1 MKTSKP
7 LAELVPDILRH
18 VQEWKP
24 NMEFNFRLYKM
35 LEGQIRKEI
44 EDSLSKELISRAAY
58 NRCVQRIPSLNIL
71 ERTANK
77 LSKIYIEAPR
87 RKTDDETDQ
96 EVLAEI
102 EKESNVDAVLNLA
115 NKFYNSL
122 FSFALE
128 PFIEEGLHKVRILA
142 PHQFLVYSDSKT
154 DKAKMTVFIKLLGS
168 RVKNVSTNSQA
179 TNDGTRQD
187 TQSRPTI
194 VDIMALYS
202 DTEFMVIDSD
212 GDIRDDIMQE
222 MGITSTLN
230 PFGRIP
236 FVYGK
241 RSLTE
246 LIPYPNQPGFDFSVL
261 IPKLL
266 TDLNYAAQFCS
277 HSITWT
283 KNVKLNNQE
292 LNPDAIVDLGDS
304 DADGNGDP
312 EIGVITPT
320 VDVSNQ
326 LSLIEFQFSAY
337 LDSLG
342 IKAKTNGTLA
352 NGRDA
357 SGIAKAIDEGDVS
370 SEVKNQANNVFYCI
384 EKELWSLIADM
395 QRVWTS
401 REGVVEKRVFSEDF
415 KKTFSVEFCEIKIL
429 KSFAQVV
436 EEVKT
441 LRELKLATRAQA
453 IKLLYPEW
461 SDKQVEAWIKDLD
474 KEVEDNAAALMAGME
489 SMNAETKSNGQF
501 NEGNQQGG
509 KQTPESRPN
518 QVN

>member
-1 MKTSKP
+1 MKTSRP
-7 LAELVPDILRH
+7 LAELVPDIIRH

-44 EDSLSKELISRAAY
+44 EDSLAKELISKAAY
-58 NRCVQRIPSLNIL
+58 NRCIQRIPSLNIL

-77 LSKIYIEAPR
+77 LSKIYIEPAS
-87 RKTDDETDQ
+87 RKADDETDS
-96 EVLAEI
+96 EIMAEI
-102 EKESNVDAVLNLA
+102 EKEANVDAVLNVA

-128 PFIEEGLHKVRILA
+128 PYIEDGLHKVRLLA
-142 PHQFLVYSDSKT
+142 PHQFLVYSDSHT
-154 DKAKMTVFIKLLGS
+154 DKAKMTVFIKLLGT
-168 RVKNVSTNSQA
+168 RVKNSVQHA

-187 TQSRPTI
+187 TQNRPTL

-202 DTEFMVIDSD
+202 DTEFMIIDSD
-212 GDIRDDIMQE
+212 GEHRQDIMLE
-222 MGITSTLN
+222 LGITGGRN

-241 RSLTE
+241 RTLTE

-304 DADGNGDP
+304 DADGGADP
-312 EIGVITPT
+312 EIGTINPT
-320 VDVSNQ
+320 VDVPNQ
-326 LSLIEFQFSAY
+326 LSLIEFQFNAY

-342 IKAKTNGTLA
+342 IKAKTNGSLA

-370 SEVKNQANNVFYCI
+370 SETKSQANNVFYCI
-384 EKELWSLIADM
+384 EYELWSLMADM
-395 QRVWTS
+395 QRVWTK
-401 REGVVEKRVFSEDF
+401 REGVVEKRVFTEEF

-429 KSFAQVV
+429 KSFSQTV

-453 IKLLYPEW
+453 IRMLYPEW
-461 SDKQVEAWIKDLD
+461 TDKQVDAWIKDLD
-474 KEVEDNAAALMAGME
+474 TEAEENMDALMKGME
-489 SMNAETKSNGQF
+489 SMNPETKGDGTF
-501 NEGNQQGG
+501 AEGNQKGAN
-509 KQTPESRPN
+509 QTPESRPN